1 MFQAIK
7 QESRIAKCRR
17 TADPLKYKGL
27 IVSDTDSIDE
37 HTEYRNSARGLMIAL
52 EEISSRE
59 SYLDEMIQGT
69 TVKYFAYGTIV
80 SSEMHPKTD
89 D

>member
-1 MFQAIK
+1 
-7 QESRIAKCRR
+7 
-17 TADPLKYKGL
+17 
-27 IVSDTDSIDE
+27 
-37 HTEYRNSARGLMIAL
+37 MIAL
-52 EEISSRE
+52 EEISSTE

-69 TVKYFAYGTIV
+69 TVKYYAYGTIV